1 MGDSGKFDSVSHI
14 LSLLSNKLDNA
25 LQGGIRQLAMP
36 PTLSEIL
43 YSKSKKKNNNNKKKT
58 KRVK

>member
-1 MGDSGKFDSVSHI
+1 MEKMGVPLLI
-14 LSLLSNKLDNA
+14 LISRSLSRETI
-25 LQGGIRQLAMP
+25 GGIRQLAMP

-43 YSKSKKKNNNNKKKT
+43 YSKSKKNNNNNNKKT